1 LKSEGN
7 TLYIFERENYH
18 MSERTTKNDLVAFA
32 GPVFDL
38 ILRLKSGIVAPSND
52 LRPKIAAMLMDF
64 EKRAERYRFNHKII
78 QVSKFALASFVDE
91 TVLTNNFHL
100 KEEWEKNP
108 LQLEYF
114 GEQLAGN
121 KFFDKLLSMVKQV
134 EQTADAVEIYYY
146 CMLLGFKGRYGVY
159 EQEKL
164 LAIMQQ
170 TANALVK
177 AGKIKPTELSP
188 HWLAND
194 QPKPPEKRG
203 MPVWAKIGAA
213 SGLGLAFII
222 YLVMFLMS
230 SKYLTDAMQN
240 LSL

>member
-1 LKSEGN
+1 
-7 TLYIFERENYH
+7 

-32 GPVFDL
+32 APIFDL
-38 ILRLKSGIVAPSND
+38 ILRLKAGIVKPSND
-52 LRPKIAAMLMDF
+52 LRPKVAALLMDF
-64 EKRAERYRFNHKII
+64 EKRAERYRFNHKIV

-91 TVLTNNFHL
+91 TILTNNFQM

-121 KFFDKLLSMVKQV
+121 KFFDKLLSMIKQI

-146 CMLLGFKGRYGVY
+146 CMLLGFKGKYAVY

-164 LAIMQQ
+164 LATMQQ

-177 AGKIKPTELSP
+177 VGKIRPTELSP

-213 SGLGLAFII
+213 GGLGLAFIV
-222 YLVMFLMS
+222 YLVFLIMS
-230 SKYLTDAMQN
+230 SSFLNEAMKN

>member
-1 LKSEGN
+1 
-7 TLYIFERENYH
+7 
-18 MSERTTKNDLVAFA
+18 MSERANKNDLVAFA

-38 ILRLKSGIVAPSND
+38 ILRLKAGIVAPSND
-52 LRPKIAAMLMDF
+52 LRPKVHSMLADF
-64 EKRAERYRFNHKII
+64 EKRAERYRFNHRII

-91 TVLTNNFHL
+91 TVLTNNFPL
-100 KEEWEKNP
+100 RDEWEKYP

-121 KFFDKLLSMVKQV
+121 KFFDKLQAMLKQIEV
-134 EQTADAVEIYYY
+134 TQDAVEIYYY
-146 CMLLGFKGRYGVY
+146 CMLLGFKGRYAIY
-159 EQEKL
+159 EKEKFM
-164 LAIMQQ
+164 AIMQE

-177 AGKIKPTELSP
+177 VGKITPVELSP
-188 HWLAND
+188 HWFAND

-203 MPVWAKIGAA
+203 MPVWAKISAL

-222 YLVMFLMS
+222 YLVMFLLS
-230 SKYLTDAMQN
+230 SKFLDDAMQN

>member
-1 LKSEGN
+1 
-7 TLYIFERENYH
+7 
-18 MSERTTKNDLVAFA
+18 MSERTNKNDLVAFA

-38 ILRLKSGIVAPSND
+38 ILRVKAGIVVPSND
-52 LRPKIAAMLMDF
+52 LRPKIAAMLTDF
-64 EKRAERYRFNHKII
+64 EKRAERYRFNHRII

-121 KFFDKLLSMVKQV
+121 KFFDKLQAMLKQI
-134 EQTADAVEIYYY
+134 ETTQDAVEIYYI
-146 CMLLGFKGRYGVY
+146 CMLIGFKGRYAIY
-159 EQEKL
+159 EKEKL
-164 LAIMQQ
+164 LATMQE

-177 AGKIKPTELSP
+177 VGKITPVELSP
-188 HWLAND
+188 NWFAND

-203 MPVWAKIGAA
+203 MPTWAKISAL
-213 SGLGLAFII
+213 SGLGLAFIV
-222 YLVMFLMS
+222 YLVMFLIS
-230 SKYLTDAMQN
+230 SKILDDAMQK

>member
-1 LKSEGN
+1 
-7 TLYIFERENYH
+7 
-18 MSERTTKNDLVAFA
+18 MSDRTTKNDLVAFA
-32 GPVFDL
+32 GPIFDL
-38 ILRLKSGIVAPSND
+38 ILRLKAGIVKPSND

-100 KEEWEKNP
+100 KEEWEKYP

-121 KFFDKLLSMVKQV
+121 KFFDKLASMVKQI

-177 AGKIKPTELSP
+177 VGKIRPIELSP
-188 HWLAND
+188 NWLAND

-203 MPVWAKIGAA
+203 MPVWAKISAFG
-213 SGLGLAFII
+213 GLGLAFIV

-230 SKYLTDAMQN
+230 SQYLNNAMQK

>member
-1 LKSEGN
+1 
-7 TLYIFERENYH
+7 

-32 GPVFDL
+32 GPIFDL

-52 LRPKIAAMLMDF
+52 LRPKVAALLMDF
-64 EKRAERYRFNHKII
+64 EKRAERYRFNHKIV

-91 TVLTNNFHL
+91 TILTNNFQM
-100 KEEWEKNP
+100 KEEWEKYP

-121 KFFDKLLSMVKQV
+121 KFFDKLVSMVKQI

-146 CMLLGFKGRYGVY
+146 CMLLGFKGKYAVY

-164 LAIMQQ
+164 LATMQQ

-177 AGKIKPTELSP
+177 AGKIRPTELSP

-213 SGLGLAFII
+213 GGLGFAFIV
-222 YLVMFLMS
+222 YLVLFLMS
-230 SKYLTDAMQN
+230 TSFLKEAMKN
-240 LSL
+240 LQL